1 MVFGARGLST
11 SASAIDETGLA
22 GWGRLA
28 FCLRLVALRA
38 PDSLLQNTR
47 HPAKVVKALMR
58 NIRTT
63 GLPAARLRPVIR
75 WRLRVDGAGGGALGI
90 MKPVCLPDLEGKPVV
105 STAVNGTKGPRFHLA
120 MAASKAA
127 VSALKL
133 AHRNAGQLPGA
144 IADKLDPQFLAHI
157 DKPKH
162 IVFVSGTNGK
172 TTTNNL
178 LCDLLRDNGIE
189 MVDNR
194 AGGNIRN
201 GVESTLIKNAA
212 LGGRQKCD
220 TAVMELDELSFR
232 TVLPYVQ
239 PEMILVTNL
248 YRDSFSRNANP
259 DFIFSVMDANIPA
272 GTKLIL
278 NADDMISCRLGEKTA
293 NRVFYSVGR
302 LADDTTEP
310 QGIVCDLTACPK
322 CGGKLEYDYCHLRH
336 LGRAHCSNCGFSNP
350 APDYELVALDREAH
364 TFTVCE
370 RCHEGAPEHTYRYGN
385 YSITNLYNLFSTTV
399 VARELGLSAEAIATS
414 LERGINVTSLRYAEE
429 ELCGKRLVAVAAKGE
444 NSTATSVALDTVRK
458 EPGSKS
464 VVVMLAD
471 AHKAE
476 NPKETEYI
484 GWYYQT
490 DFEYL
495 NDPDIK
501 QIVVQG
507 ATYLDLVPRLRMA
520 GIDDAKLVTVKTP
533 EEAGEAVD
541 FESVDSVFWAFD
553 IFNGDDVEASR
564 KIVRKRIKEAAD
576 AR

>member
-1 MVFGARGLST
+1 MS
-11 SASAIDETGLA
+11 
-22 GWGRLA
+22 
-28 FCLRLVALRA
+28 
-38 PDSLLQNTR
+38 N
-47 HPAKVVKALMR
+47 
-58 NIRTT
+58 
-63 GLPAARLRPVIR
+63 AA
-75 WRLRVDGAGGGALGI
+75 
-90 MKPVCLPDLEGKPVV
+90 
-105 STAVNGTKGPRFHLA
+105 NGTKGPRFHLA

-144 IADKLDPQFLAHI
+144 IADKIDPQFLAHI
-157 DKPKH
+157 EKPKR

-201 GVESTLIKNAA
+201 GVESTLIKNAV
-212 LGGRQKCD
+212 LGGRQKSD

-239 PEMILVTNL
+239 PEAILVTNL

-278 NADDMISCRLGEKTA
+278 NADDMISCRLGANTA
-293 NRVFYSVGR
+293 NRVFYSIGR
-302 LADDTTEP
+302 LEDDTAEP

-322 CGGKLEYDYCHLRH
+322 CGSKLTYDYCHLRH
-336 LGRAHCSNCGFSNP
+336 LGRAHCNSCGFANP
-350 APDYELVALDREAH
+350 SPDYELTVLDREAH
-364 TFTVCE
+364 IFTVCE
-370 RCHEGAPEHTYRYGN
+370 HCHKGEPLHTYRYGN

-399 VARELGLSAEAIATS
+399 VARELGLSAESIAAS
-414 LERGINVTSLRYAEE
+414 LERGINVTALRYSEE
-429 ELCGKRLVAVAAKGE
+429 ILCGKRLVAVAAKGE

-458 EPGSKS
+458 ERGPKS

-501 QIVVQG
+501 QVVVQG
-507 ATYLDLVPRLRMA
+507 ATGLDLLPRLRMA
-520 GIDDAKLVTVKTP
+520 GIDDTKLVMVETP
-533 EEAGEAVD
+533 EQAGEIVN

-553 IFNGDDVEASR
+553 IFNGDDVEVSR
-564 KIVRKRIKEAAD
+564 KIVRKRIQEAAD

>member
-1 MVFGARGLST
+1 MNPCVQPT
-11 SASAIDETGLA
+11 
-22 GWGRLA
+22 W
-28 FCLRLVALRA
+28 
-38 PDSLLQNTR
+38 
-47 HPAKVVKALMR
+47 
-58 NIRTT
+58 
-63 GLPAARLRPVIR
+63 
-75 WRLRVDGAGGGALGI
+75 
-90 MKPVCLPDLEGKPVV
+90 EGKPAV
-105 STAVNGTKGPRFHLA
+105 SNAANGTKGPRFYLA
-120 MAASKAA
+120 MAASKVA

-133 AHRNAGQLPGA
+133 ANRNAGQLPGA
-144 IADKLDPQFLAHI
+144 IADKLDPQFLTHI
-157 DKPKH
+157 EKPQRV
-162 IVFVSGTNGK
+162 IFVSGTNGK

-178 LCDLLRDNGIE
+178 LCDLLRDNGVE

-212 LGGRQKCD
+212 LGGRQKCE

-232 TVLPYVQ
+232 TVLPCVQ
-239 PEMILVTNL
+239 PEIILVTNL

-259 DFIFSVMDANIPA
+259 DFIFSVMDANISPK
-272 GTKLIL
+272 TKMIL
-278 NADDMISCRLGEKTA
+278 NADDMISCRLGTKAE
-293 NRVFYSVGR
+293 NRVYYSIGR
-302 LADDTTEP
+302 LADDATEP
-310 QGIVCDLTACPK
+310 QGIVCDLTACPE

-336 LGRAHCSNCGFSNP
+336 LGRAHCGNCGFSNP
-350 APDYELVALDREAH
+350 APDYELTALDHEAH

-370 RCHEGAPEHTYRYGN
+370 HCHEGEPSYTYRYGN

-399 VARELGLSAEAIATS
+399 VAREIGVAAEAIAAS
-414 LERGINVTSLRYAEE
+414 LEKGINVTALRYSEE
-429 ELCGKRLVAVAAKGE
+429 TLCGKRLVAVAAKGE

-458 EPGSKS
+458 EPGPKS

-501 QIVVQG
+501 QVVIQG
-507 ATYLDLVPRLRMA
+507 ATNLDLLPRLRMA
-520 GIDDAKLVTVKTP
+520 GIDDKKLLMVETP
-533 EEAGEAVD
+533 EQAGEAVEFD
-541 FESVDSVFWAFD
+541 SVDSVFWAFD
-553 IFNGDDVEASR
+553 IFNGEDVEASR
-564 KIVRKRIKEAAD
+564 KIVRRRIEEAAD